1 MADAWQD
8 QWVPVYSQSSNGTHE
23 GHLPPIPSTPH
34 TPHIRHS
41 SSTGNLHAQATPF
54 FGTPADLRSTQ
65 YVAYQPYLHP
75 TPLIQR
81 QRDTTS
87 MLPETPSR
95 EPVNKAEPV
104 KRSYRGRWSV
114 ETKLA
119 HILDA
124 INETNWSLA
133 DFLYFTFRV
142 KTVSITWPFATV
154 AERAHVTT
162 LAGQRA
168 RTCSI
173 CRRVTR
179 KLKPQWYSK

>member
-8 QWVPVYSQSSNGTHE
+8 QWVPVYSQSPNGIPE
-23 GHLPPIPSTPH
+23 GHLPLIPSTPH
-34 TPHIRHS
+34 TPHFRHS
-41 SSTGNLHAQATPF
+41 SCTGNLHAQATPF

-75 TPLIQR
+75 TPSIQR
-81 QRDTTS
+81 QWDTTS
-87 MLPETPSR
+87 MMPETPSHK
-95 EPVNKAEPV
+95 PVNKAEPA
-104 KRSYRGRWSV
+104 KRSYRGWWSV

-142 KTVSITWPFATV
+142 KDAKTDDGVVHRTKRHASAVGRFMRGQDKYVVSDILQCWF
-154 AERAHVTT
+154 
-162 LAGQRA
+162 
-168 RTCSI
+168 
-173 CRRVTR
+173 
-179 KLKPQWYSK
+179 